1 MTAFEILYFNQELL
15 KRLFES
21 GLKISDYKYV
31 DLYIDYEKMLCEGNK
46 VIYIVSVLSSK
57 YNISEREIYKII
69 NRMRKDCTFGSV

>member
-31 DLYIDYEKMLCEGNK
+31 DLYIDYEKMLCEGDK
-46 VIYIVSVLSSK
+46 VIYIVSVYHLNIIYQKGK
-57 YNISEREIYKII
+57 YIR
-69 NRMRKDCTFGSV
+69 

>member
-31 DLYIDYEKMLCEGNK
+31 DLYIDYEKMLCEGDK

-57 YNISEREIYKII
+57 
-69 NRMRKDCTFGSV
+69 

>member
-31 DLYIDYEKMLCEGNK
+31 DLYIDYEKMLCEGDK
-46 VIYIVSVLSSK
+46 VIYIVSNSSL
-57 YNISEREIYKII
+57 KI
-69 NRMRKDCTFGSV
+69 RQA